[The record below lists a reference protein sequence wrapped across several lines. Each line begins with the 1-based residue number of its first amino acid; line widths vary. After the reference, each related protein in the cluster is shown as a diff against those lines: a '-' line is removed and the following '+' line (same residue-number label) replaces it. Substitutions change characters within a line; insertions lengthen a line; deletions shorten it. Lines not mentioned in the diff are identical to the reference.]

1 MLDIIS
7 ILVKNHYLLQ
17 ITGPLVCLAYQ
28 GSILCYILVSSSPH
42 AHCGWNEAGENCE
55 PREDEDVNH
64 VLWSHCI
71 WVVTGLRLLCKLK
84 LNRTFLC
91 VCGFSWLV
99 TASQCVLYW
108 VYRIQDTCPC
118 ELDEAT
124 RRLVD
129 LTEARVL
136 SFEVTNAGEPII
148 RIQSSLMF
156 VFWPLIK
163 LHWLYL

>member
-1 MLDIIS
+1 MLHIIS
-7 ILVKNHYLLQ
+7 ILVKNRYLLQ
-17 ITGPLVCLAYQ
+17 ISGPLVCLAYQ
-28 GSILCYILVSSSPH
+28 GSIMRYILVSGSPH
-42 AHCGWNEAGENCE
+42 AHCGWYEAGEYCE

-84 LNRTFLC
+84 LNGTCIC
-91 VCGFSWLV
+91 VWDFPWLV

-108 VYRIQDTCPC
+108 VDRFQDTCPC
-118 ELDEAT
+118 ELDEAA

-129 LTEARVL
+129 PTEARVL
-136 SFEVTNAGEPII
+136 SFGVTIAGEPII

-156 VFWPLIK
+156 VL
-163 LHWLYL
+163 WL